1 MFLKLAMFINV
12 ILVSLDI
19 SNSSHYKNMVWKKV
33 MLCNIHRKKNNPF
46 LSKESILSITI
57 ATVIQMDKRTSAWY
71 LNEASETAIVKFSII
86 RCMFIIQRLIRIR
99 AQRHQHILALNKH
112 QHKQNWKHR
121 LQILFNVINI
131 LLHLFN
137 VF

>member
-1 MFLKLAMFINV
+1 
-12 ILVSLDI
+12 
-19 SNSSHYKNMVWKKV
+19 
-33 MLCNIHRKKNNPF
+33 
-46 LSKESILSITI
+46 
-57 ATVIQMDKRTSAWY
+57 MDKRTSAWY

-137 VF
+137 VFYQKSRSMRKISKESMNNRHICSIHIYYVHCKYKYFILVTTFKWGNYERKWHYIWSP